1 MDSTKY
7 FYRNVIFSI
16 KDKKVLLV
24 DIHNPEKNNQELE
37 PWFGIVLQLAD
48 GQHTIDELFN
58 LLSNKYNGAPPENL
72 KKTIHS
78 VIERLS
84 NSNLIVLTES
94 ITDLPYY
101 LSQPIEYLDLEKAKE
116 LLEKDRKKVV
126 NSFNDLN

>member
-1 MDSTKY
+1 MDTTKY
-7 FYRNVIFSI
+7 FYRNVIFSK

-37 PWFGIVLQLAD
+37 PWFGLVLQLAD

-58 LLSNKYNGAPPENL
+58 LLTNKYSGTPPENL

-94 ITDLPYY
+94 ITELPYY

-126 NSFNDLN
+126 NSFNDL